1 MERRLRAISLV
12 GFFCVIA
19 APAGLTG
26 GAGGQ
31 QPGVP
36 GDVPAAAQ
44 RNLADLR
51 EQLDRNPI
59 GSTEELRITPLI
71 EDQESSALLV
81 QVRTALPPHFHRHT
95 QEILYLLQG
104 EGIFRLDSERIPVR
118 TGSVVRVPPGQV
130 HTFAPLGQT
139 PAVFFVV
146 TMPRWDEA
154 DRIAADDHPVAR

>member
-1 MERRLRAISLV
+1 MERPLRAMSLV
-12 GFFCVIA
+12 GLLCIFA
-19 APAGLTG
+19 SPAGWTG

-36 GDVPAAAQ
+36 GDLPNVAL
-44 RNLADLR
+44 RSLADLR

-59 GSTEELRITPLI
+59 GPTEELRITPLI
-71 EDQESSALLV
+71 EDQDSSALLV

-95 QEILYLLQG
+95 REILYLLQG
-104 EGIFRLDSERIPVR
+104 EGIFRLESERMPVR
-118 TGSVVRVPPGQV
+118 TGSVVRVRPGQV

-154 DRIAADDHPVAR
+154 DRIAADDHLMAR

>member
-1 MERRLRAISLV
+1 MKRRLRAMSLV
-12 GFFCVIA
+12 GIFLVVA
-19 APAGLTG
+19 SPAGWAG
-26 GAGGQ
+26 GAEGQ

-36 GDVPAAAQ
+36 SHLPAVAD

-59 GSTEELRITPLI
+59 GPTEELRITRLI

-81 QVRTALPPHFHRHT
+81 QVRTVLPPHLHRHT

-104 EGIFRLDSERIPVR
+104 EGIFRLDSERIPLR
-118 TGSVVRVPPGQV
+118 TGSVVRVRPGQV
-130 HTFAPLGQT
+130 HTFAPLGHT

-154 DRIAADDHPVAR
+154 DRLAADDHPAGR